1 MNHLRNIKLT
11 LEYDGT
17 PYAGWQTQKSRT
29 SKGTLLPRGRKLKT
43 IQETVEDVL
52 KKIFREKIPLTGSG
66 RTDAGVHALAQ
77 VAHFKM
83 DKPMALDKLR
93 AALNSLLPKD
103 IAVKCIQE
111 MPLGFH
117 ARFDATSKTYVYC
130 ILQTNLK
137 SAFVSSR
144 IWPVG
149 YPLDVRLMR
158 QEAKSLL
165 GKHDFKSFQ
174 ASDRCE
180 RKSVTRIRRI
190 DIKKQKGSR
199 GLPFFNGLD
208 ILTIEIEA
216 DGFSRN
222 MVRNIV
228 GTLVDVGR
236 AKLKRGSVERI
247 LKKCDRQCAG
257 YCAPAAGLYLA
268 EVKYE

>member
-1 MNHLRNIKLT
+1 M
-11 LEYDGT
+11 EYDGT
-17 PYAGWQTQKSRT
+17 SYAGWQTQKSRT
-29 SKGTLLPRGRKLKT
+29 SKKEHFPRPRKLKT
-43 IQETVEDVL
+43 IQETLEDVL
-52 KKIFREKIPLTGSG
+52 RKIFRKDIPLTGSG

-77 VAHFKM
+77 VAHFKT
-83 DKPMALDKLR
+83 DKPMALEKLR

-103 IAVKCIQE
+103 IAVKCIE
-111 MPLGFH
+111 EVPLGFH
-117 ARFDATSKTYVYC
+117 ARFDATSKTYVYY
-130 ILQTNLK
+130 ILRTDIK
-137 SAFVSSR
+137 SAFASSR

-149 YPLDVRLMR
+149 YPLNVRLMR

-180 RKSVTRIRRI
+180 RRSVTRIRRI
-190 DIKKQKGSR
+190 DIKEQRSPE

-208 ILTIEIEA
+208 ILTIMIEA

-236 AKLKRGSVERI
+236 GKLGKGSVKKI
-247 LKKCDRQCAG
+247 LKKRNRQHAG
-257 YCAPAAGLYLA
+257 YCAPAVGLYLA